1 MSMNQGTAA
10 APLDDL
16 VAQVTDL
23 PSDWHGAGSLSR
35 EVLAAIARHASQR
48 PVRHSVETGTGKSTL
63 VLSHCSPSHTVFAQ
77 DDRGRGDSLMRV
89 QSSPLLRR
97 DAVSFVVGPTQRT
110 LPPFAFQHPLDLAML
125 DGPHGYPFPEL
136 EYYFIYQHLA
146 EGARLIVDDINIPNV
161 YHMFC
166 VLRDDEMY
174 RLEEVVHTT
183 AFFVRTS
190 APLFDPEADGWWLQR
205 YNKRRFPVRDDM
217 LPSSALDHVKRFVPE
232 PAKAFVRKM
241 RAARSRSRRP

>member
-1 MSMNQGTAA
+1 MKDVVVPT
-10 APLDDL
+10 PLDEL
-16 VAQVTDL
+16 VAEVSRL
-23 PSDWHGAGSLSR
+23 PADWHGAGSLSR
-35 EVLAAIARHASQR
+35 EVLAAIARHASMR
-48 PVRHSVETGTGKSTL
+48 RIRHSVETGTGKSTL
-63 VLSHCSPSHTVFAQ
+63 VLSHCSEAHTIFAQ
-77 DDRGRGDSLMRV
+77 DDRGHGDSLMRV
-89 QSSPLLRR
+89 QGSALLRR
-97 DAVSFVVGPTQRT
+97 QSVTFVVGPTQRS
-110 LPPFAFQHPLDLAML
+110 LPPFVFDHPLDLAML

-146 EGARLIVDDINIPNV
+146 EGALLIVDDIHIPSV

-190 APLFDPEADGWWLQR
+190 APLFNPEADGWWLQQ

-217 LPSSALDHVKRFVPE
+217 IPVSGIDHVKRFVPE
-232 PAKAFVRKM
+232 PVKAVVRRL
-241 RAARSRSRRP
+241 RAARSRSRRA